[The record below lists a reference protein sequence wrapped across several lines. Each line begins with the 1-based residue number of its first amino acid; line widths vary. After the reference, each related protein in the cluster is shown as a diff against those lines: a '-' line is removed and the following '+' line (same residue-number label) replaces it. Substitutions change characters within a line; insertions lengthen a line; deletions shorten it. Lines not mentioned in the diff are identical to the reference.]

1 MERRGRS
8 AEWQNLSAGIAGEDR
23 GQSGLANRAV
33 TVVNLT
39 DGKLD
44 P

>member
-8 AEWQNLSAGIAGEDR
+8 AEWQNLSAGIAGDDR
-23 GQSGLANRAV
+23 GHSGFATNRAV

-39 DGKLD
+39 AN
-44 P
+44 